1 MMTPAKGTVTPNIQ
15 FIAPV
20 KQFLMLDFEIVRQG
34 LVVEGILQTREL
46 YLRSLVRLPRA
57 QRPATR
63 LTSRES
69 HDLSASDVGGIGGG
83 ILPPACL
90 TPHSTIARRTGRR
103 SSPFA
108 VS

>member
-1 MMTPAKGTVTPNIQ
+1 MMTPAKGTVTPNVQ

-34 LVVEGILQTREL
+34 LVVEGD
-46 YLRSLVRLPRA
+46 PANARA
-57 QRPATR
+57 VSSFACASPTSAAAVTR

-90 TPHSTIARRTGRR
+90 TPHSTIARRTGLK

>member
-1 MMTPAKGTVTPNIQ
+1 MMTPAKGTVTPNVQ

-57 QRPATR
+57 QRP
-63 LTSRES
+63 
-69 HDLSASDVGGIGGG
+69 
-83 ILPPACL
+83 
-90 TPHSTIARRTGRR
+90 
-103 SSPFA
+103 
-108 VS
+108 